1 MAFRKKKNM
10 FLKNHEAVIGLPMR
24 LTVSLIIGTMV
35 LLSILSWVL
44 NPCLF
49 PERMVV
55 TVSPMI
61 TILTDDGGENA
72 TFIVQVNDTKGRAL
86 SGASVIITGLGGA
99 GAGFSDAQGQATVQ
113 MQIRLNNGSY
123 EGYLDIVVKS
133 SCFVPFEHQ
142 EMIKIIRGYE

>member
-1 MAFRKKKNM
+1 MVFQKKNIG
-10 FLKNHEAVIGLPMR
+10 FLRNREAVLGLPMR

-55 TVSPMI
+55 SVSPMI
-61 TILTDDGGENA
+61 TVLPDEGPENV
-72 TFIVQVNDTKGRAL
+72 TFIVHVNDTKGRPL
-86 SGASVIITGLGGA
+86 CGASVIITGLGGA
-99 GAGFSDAQGQATVQ
+99 GADFSDAQGKAIVQ
-113 MQIRLNNGSY
+113 MQIHMNNSST

-133 SCFVPFEHQ
+133 TCFFPFEHQ
-142 EMIKIIRGYE
+142 GMIKIVRGYE

>member
-99 GAGFSDAQGQATVQ
+99 GAGFSFAAPGPS
-113 MQIRLNNGSY
+113 RWSRH
-123 EGYLDIVVKS
+123 K
-133 SCFVPFEHQ
+133 
-142 EMIKIIRGYE
+142 

>member
-1 MAFRKKKNM
+1 MIFQKKKRG
-10 FLKNHEAVIGLPMR
+10 FLRNREAVLGLPMR

-55 TVSPMI
+55 SVSPMI
-61 TILTDDGGENA
+61 TILSDDGPENV
-72 TFIVQVNDTKGRAL
+72 TFIVHVNDTKGKPL
-86 SGASVIITGLGGA
+86 CGASVIISGLCGA
-99 GAGFSDAQGQATVQ
+99 GAGFSDAHGKVLVQ
-113 MQIRLNNGSY
+113 MQIHLNNGSY

-133 SCFVPFEHQ
+133 TCFVPFEH
-142 EMIKIIRGYE
+142 EKMIKIVRGYE